1 MGLIDSIR
9 HALRDVVGVI
19 CPDVCTVCGRRLVD
33 SEEIICLDC
42 LLHMPVTGIHG
53 GGLTRL
59 HERVASTRYYVDR
72 AASLMWYYRDSDY
85 ARLIHD
91 AKYNNRPKVARYLAG
106 MMARELIGYGFFDDI
121 DVIIPIPLHF
131 TKMLSRGYNQA
142 QVIAD
147 AVSAVTGI
155 EVRDNIICRHAHST
169 QTRKGIAARDANA
182 RESYAIER
190 PDELDGKHILL
201 VDDVMTTGA
210 TLRACLDLIA
220 SHCKSPRLSIL
231 TLAAAQMQ

>member
-1 MGLIDSIR
+1 MKWIDDIRKSIKS
-9 HALRDVVGVI
+9 LVDVI

-33 SEEIICLDC
+33 SEEIICLEC

-72 AASLMWYYRDSDY
+72 AASLMWYFRDSDY

-91 AKYNNRPKVARYLAG
+91 AKYNNRPKVARYLAD
-106 MMARELIGYGFFDDI
+106 MMARELTTQDFFDGV
-121 DVIIPIPLHF
+121 DVIIPVPLHF

-142 QVIAD
+142 QVIAE
-147 AVSAVTGI
+147 ALSAVTGI
-155 EVRDNIICRHAHST
+155 EVKNNIVCRHAHST

-182 RESYAIER
+182 RESYALER
-190 PDELDGKHILL
+190 PDELDGLHILL
-201 VDDVMTTGA
+201 VDDVVTTGA

-220 SHCKSPRLSIL
+220 RNCTSTRMSFL
-231 TLAAAQMQ
+231 TLAAAQLQ